1 MDKSNVTHPVDE
13 KLSKGKTVSL
23 AVQHMLIAIL
33 SAIPVPLIISQQTDL
48 SKADTT
54 YFISAVI
61 LTSGISSLL
70 CSIGPKAISPRVPM
84 IMGASFSAIP
94 ICIKTI
100 NNAPSISDGFQLIA
114 GGTIVAGIVMFL
126 LAPAWSK
133 LKPLF
138 PLVVVAT
145 NTMILGIYL
154 IPNTFHW
161 IIWGSK
167 VPGQVDLSNIL
178 LAVFVFLLNIFLSK
192 ILKGFVA
199 NLNILFCLIIGS
211 VVAIAFN
218 MVDLTPVT
226 QANVLEPIVPFVRF
240 GLPKF
245 NLVTMTSFVI
255 VAMLGM
261 VEISGTSMG
270 LHSIVQKEMDDKQL
284 TKVLRTSGL
293 NAGISGSFGA
303 VHPVPFV
310 QNLGLLDMTK
320 VFSRFV
326 VATAGGILILL
337 SFFPQAAAFI
347 NVIPKPVL
355 GGVSLSI
362 FGGIIASGASMLKD
376 VKMDGNHNKLV
387 VGLAIGVAML
397 PAFYSDFYGGF
408 HQIIQDI
415 FGNGIVAGGLTAIL
429 LNLLFNFKEIKVA
442 YSAKKSKLE

>member
-1 MDKSNVTHPVDE
+1 MNNETIAHPIDE
-13 KLSKGKTVSL
+13 KLSKGKTISL
-23 AVQHMLIAIL
+23 AIQHMLIAIL
-33 SAIPVPLIISQQTDL
+33 SAIPVPLIISQHADL
-48 SKADTT
+48 SKDDTT

-61 LTSGISSLL
+61 LASGISSIL
-70 CSIGPKAISPRVPM
+70 CSIGPKKISPRVPM
-84 IMGASFSAIP
+84 VMGASFSAIP

-100 NNAPSISDGFQLIA
+100 NSASSVSSGFQLIA
-114 GGTIVAGIVMFL
+114 GGTLIAGLLMFL

-154 IPNTFHW
+154 MPNTFHW
-161 IIWGSK
+161 IIQGSK
-167 VPGQVDLSNIL
+167 VPGQVDLSSIL
-178 LAVFVFLLNIFLSK
+178 LALFVFLLNIFFSK
-192 ILKGFVA
+192 FLKGFLA
-199 NLNILFCLIIGS
+199 NLNVLLCLVIGTI
-211 VVAIAFN
+211 VAVAFN
-218 MVDLTPVT
+218 MVDFNPVIET
-226 QANVLEPIVPFVRF
+226 NFLEPIVPFVRY

-245 NLVTMTSFVI
+245 NLVTMTSFAI
-255 VAMLGM
+255 VAILGM

-270 LHSIVQKEMDDKQL
+270 LHNIVHKEMDDVQL
-284 TKVLRTSGL
+284 TKVLRTSGI
-293 NAGISGSFGA
+293 NAGLSGTFGA

-320 VFSRFV
+320 IFSRFV
-326 VATAGGILILL
+326 VAVAGILLILL

-362 FGGIIASGASMLKD
+362 FGGIVASGASMLKG
-376 VKMDGNHNKLV
+376 VEMEGNHNKLI

-429 LNLLFNFKEIKVA
+429 LNLLFNFKEIKTA
-442 YSAKKSKLE
+442 FSEKKKK